1 MFFEYLNSY
10 LKNPQF
16 VFLLLNLARLSKKH
30 NCSLNNQIKWLS
42 KLFQIRIGISLI
54 IRWNKL
60 DWAVSIGI
68 AESKRYQHFLANFCK
83 ISIQNSKISIKV
95 TYKFQK
101 TSKKLLINKIPESFF
116 PSESH
121 FLIFPLI

>member
-1 MFFEYLNSY
+1 MTKLNCDEKNEKIFIKTGLNMHFSDGEIISLAELNCPNEKIQKIIEMFFEYLNSY

-54 IRWNKL
+54 IR
-60 DWAVSIGI
+60 
-68 AESKRYQHFLANFCK
+68 
-83 ISIQNSKISIKV
+83 
-95 TYKFQK
+95 
-101 TSKKLLINKIPESFF
+101 
-116 PSESH
+116 
-121 FLIFPLI
+121 